1 MPDRHSKPCRP
12 FSTDQRD
19 DLVPRLAGLD
29 DQQAVDEFE
38 SARAYE
44 HDGARHALVGDHH
57 IGPAGQDQRGAG
69 AHRLDQFLLARG
81 FDEPLRGTAQAQRRE
96 GRKPHARPHLSSVPA
111 AVAHV
116 VLLAGGTGGAK
127 LARGLLDE
135 LGSELTVIANTGDD
149 VEIYGAYVS
158 PDPDL
163 VTFWLADEIDE
174 RGWGLA
180 GDTFAAMDQFRALGE
195 DVWFNLGDRD
205 LAIGLHRAGRLAA
218 GARLTETIEDL
229 RRAFGVP
236 ARVIVASD
244 DPLRTHIQAGGRWRP
259 FQEFMIRARAEGPID
274 DVEYRGHAKPAPEAV
289 AALREATT
297 IIIGPSNPVLSID
310 PILSV
315 LQHDLHAASAPVV
328 AVSPLVRGTVLEGP
342 DRGLPALGRADA
354 GLRRDRRSL
363 RGPDRRTRRRPARRA
378 RADAGDRRRA
388 LEPRRA
394 PPCGA

>member
-1 MPDRHSKPCRP
+1 M
-12 FSTDQRD
+12 
-19 DLVPRLAGLD
+19 
-29 DQQAVDEFE
+29 
-38 SARAYE
+38 
-44 HDGARHALVGDHH
+44 
-57 IGPAGQDQRGAG
+57 
-69 AHRLDQFLLARG
+69 
-81 FDEPLRGTAQAQRRE
+81 
-96 GRKPHARPHLSSVPA
+96 
-111 AVAHV
+111 AHV

-195 DVWFNLGDRD
+195 DVWFNLGDCD
-205 LAIGLHRAGRLAA
+205 LAIGLHRAGRLAG

-289 AALREATT
+289 TALREATT

-328 AVSPLVRGTVLEGP
+328 AVSPLVRGTVLKGPTADCLRWAGRTLDSDGIVDHYEGLIDALVADQRAEHVPTLETDVELSSP
-342 DRGLPALGRADA
+342 DA
-354 GLRRDRRSL
+354 
-363 RGPDRRTRRRPARRA
+363 RRRVAHEVLA
-378 RADAGDRRRA
+378 FAAA
-388 LEPRRA
+388 LA
-394 PPCGA
+394 